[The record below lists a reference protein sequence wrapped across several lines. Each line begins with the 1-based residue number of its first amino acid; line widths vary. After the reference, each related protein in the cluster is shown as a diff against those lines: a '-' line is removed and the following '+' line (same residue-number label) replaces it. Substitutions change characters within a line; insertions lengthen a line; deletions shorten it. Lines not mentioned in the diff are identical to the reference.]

1 MMEQGRSL
9 RAVQFASEA
18 LSIYEKQNDLDG
30 IARAHSV
37 LGDVNRDAKGKDANG
52 GNFPHYSEAK
62 VHYSKAADLYKQLNK
77 PKWQAFNLYALSSVN
92 SLEGNGEQACK
103 NLSEA
108 KTVYSRAVDRDSMT
122 ESFEK
127 GGAFSYNSF
136 PSLEKAFKC
145 KVKLGH

>member
-30 IARAHSV
+30 SAHAHSV
-37 LGDVNRDAKGKDANG
+37 LGDVNRDAKGKDSNG
-52 GNFPHYSEAK
+52 GDFPHYGEAK
-62 VHYSKAADLYKQLNK
+62 VHYAKAADIYKQLNK
-77 PKWQAFNLYALSSVN
+77 LKWQAFNLYALGGIN
-92 SLEGNGEQACK
+92 SLEGNVEQACK
-103 NLSEA
+103 NLAEA
-108 KTVYSRAVDRDSMT
+108 KIVYSHAIDRDSMT

-145 KVKLGH
+145 KVKVGH